1 MVKHYIDRAVSAKTD
16 NRPQFQQMI
25 KDSERGIFDVI
36 IVWKLDRFARNRYDS
51 ARYKT
56 QLKRNGVKL
65 VSATEV
71 ISAGPEGIILESV
84 LEGYAEYYSADLS
97 EKVVRGMTENALK
110 GIYNGG
116 TIPFGYMIDETRHYQ
131 PDPLLAPYVEQTFQK
146 YADGATMTDLRDWL
160 KAHNIKNSMGGDMP
174 YINFYLDFGA
184 QGRPAFVPVEYM
196 SFRDA
201 VELVR
206 NNGGVPVVAH
216 PGLNLRG
223 RERIVE
229 KLLERG
235 AEGLEVFNNYH
246 DDRQIAYFAPL
257 VRRRGA
263 LMTCGSDF
271 HGKTKP
277 LIHVGRFGC
286 DARWESSLADSV
298 ARLAKGV

>member
-1 MVKHYIDRAVSAKTD
+1 MAAFDLHIHSEYSSDGEFSVAELVGKCLGAQLTLFSLTD
-16 NRPQFQQMI
+16 HNSVRGVGEAARLAC
-25 KDSERGIFDVI
+25 ERGIGFVPGIEIDCNYRGTDLHLLGYGI
-36 IVWKLDRFARNRYDS
+36 DWRSADFARLEEEVAAKVMAS
-51 ARYKT
+51 FGET
-56 QLKRNGVKL
+56 VGKL
-65 VSATEV
+65 RRLGFAVDEQAVLAAAAGKLPTLELIAEV
-71 ISAGPEGIILESV
+71 M
-84 LEGYAEYYSADLS
+84 LS
-97 EKVVRGMTENALK
+97 DAACDT
-110 GIYNGG
+110 
-116 TIPFGYMIDETRHYQ
+116 
-131 PDPLLAPYVEQTFQK
+131 PLLAPYREGGV
-146 YADGATMTDLRDWL
+146 R
-160 KAHNIKNSMGGDMP
+160 GDMP

-184 QGRPAFVPVEYM
+184 QGRPAFVPMEYM
-196 SFRDA
+196 NFRDA

-206 NNGGVPVVAH
+206 DNGGVPVVAH

>member
-1 MVKHYIDRAVSAKTD
+1 MASFGETVGKLRRLGFAVDEQAVLAAAA
-16 NRPQFQQMI
+16 
-25 KDSERGIFDVI
+25 G
-36 IVWKLDRFARNRYDS
+36 KLPTMELIA
-51 ARYKT
+51 
-56 QLKRNGVKL
+56 
-65 VSATEV
+65 EV
-71 ISAGPEGIILESV
+71 M
-84 LEGYAEYYSADLS
+84 LS
-97 EKVVRGMTENALK
+97 DAACDT
-110 GIYNGG
+110 
-116 TIPFGYMIDETRHYQ
+116 
-131 PDPLLAPYVEQTFQK
+131 PLLAPYREGGV
-146 YADGATMTDLRDWL
+146 R
-160 KAHNIKNSMGGDMP
+160 GDMP

-184 QGRPAFVPVEYM
+184 QGRPAFVPMEYM
-196 SFRDA
+196 NVRDA

-206 NNGGVPVVAH
+206 DNGGVPVVAH

>member
-1 MVKHYIDRAVSAKTD
+1 
-16 NRPQFQQMI
+16 
-25 KDSERGIFDVI
+25 
-36 IVWKLDRFARNRYDS
+36 
-51 ARYKT
+51 
-56 QLKRNGVKL
+56 
-65 VSATEV
+65 
-71 ISAGPEGIILESV
+71 
-84 LEGYAEYYSADLS
+84 
-97 EKVVRGMTENALK
+97 
-110 GIYNGG
+110 
-116 TIPFGYMIDETRHYQ
+116 
-131 PDPLLAPYVEQTFQK
+131 
-146 YADGATMTDLRDWL
+146 
-160 KAHNIKNSMGGDMP
+160 MP

-257 VRRRGA
+257 VRGLDDLRQRFPRQNQAPDPCRAVRMRRA
-263 LMTCGSDF
+263 LGILSC
-271 HGKTKP
+271 
-277 LIHVGRFGC
+277 RFGRA
-286 DARWESSLADSV
+286 ARERRVKIRIRRCVTLRTRRTSARRSGSRGSRNRCTPPDRCCRRSDRPDSLSG
-298 ARLAKGV
+298 RCLP

>member
-1 MVKHYIDRAVSAKTD
+1 MLAAAA
-16 NRPQFQQMI
+16 
-25 KDSERGIFDVI
+25 G
-36 IVWKLDRFARNRYDS
+36 KLPTMELIA
-51 ARYKT
+51 
-56 QLKRNGVKL
+56 
-65 VSATEV
+65 EV
-71 ISAGPEGIILESV
+71 ML
-84 LEGYAEYYSADLS
+84 
-97 EKVVRGMTENALK
+97 
-110 GIYNGG
+110 
-116 TIPFGYMIDETRHYQ
+116 
-131 PDPLLAPYVEQTFQK
+131 PDAACDTPLLAPYREGGV
-146 YADGATMTDLRDWL
+146 R
-160 KAHNIKNSMGGDMP
+160 GDMP

-184 QGRPAFVPVEYM
+184 QGRPAFVPMEYM
-196 SFRDA
+196 NFRDA

-206 NNGGVPVVAH
+206 DNGGVPVVAH

>member
-1 MVKHYIDRAVSAKTD
+1 
-16 NRPQFQQMI
+16 
-25 KDSERGIFDVI
+25 
-36 IVWKLDRFARNRYDS
+36 
-51 ARYKT
+51 
-56 QLKRNGVKL
+56 
-65 VSATEV
+65 
-71 ISAGPEGIILESV
+71 
-84 LEGYAEYYSADLS
+84 
-97 EKVVRGMTENALK
+97 MTEQAVLAAAAGK
-110 GIYNGG
+110 LPTMELIAEVMLSDHACD
-116 TIPFGYMIDETRHYQ
+116 T
-131 PDPLLAPYVEQTFQK
+131 PLLAPYREG
-146 YADGATMTDLRDWL
+146 GAR
-160 KAHNIKNSMGGDMP
+160 GDMP

-206 NNGGVPVVAH
+206 DNGGVPVVAH

-286 DARWESSLADSV
+286 DVRWESSLADSV